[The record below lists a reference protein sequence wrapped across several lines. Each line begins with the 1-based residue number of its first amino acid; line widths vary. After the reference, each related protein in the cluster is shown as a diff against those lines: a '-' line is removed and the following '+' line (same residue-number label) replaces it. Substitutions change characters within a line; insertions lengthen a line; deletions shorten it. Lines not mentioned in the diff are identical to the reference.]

1 MADAT
6 DIEAEEDDAELLAE
20 IGARYEASRDHA
32 IAWRKEARECFAM
45 YAGEQ
50 LSQTDKD
57 TLIRE
62 GRTPV
67 VFNRSAILI
76 DAVIGYENN
85 NRQETRYIPRTQ
97 GDAKVNELLTEA
109 ARYFR
114 DQCDAEFEE
123 SDAARDMFI
132 GGMGWTND
140 RLSDE
145 RNPEYDLVR
154 DRVDPFEMLWDPTC
168 KKPNLADGRYVIR
181 KKWMDKKEAKNI
193 LPEWDGEYVQ
203 AEWLGGDD
211 NEEETTKSK
220 NPRTNYR
227 QGLDGNTAQRDVPVI
242 EYQYLEY
249 ITEHEMT
256 NPKTGEVIKLDDEQW
271 EELDEESKANAEN
284 GVVPHKALRR
294 SEWCRV
300 WLIGGEIIKK
310 DKPYPKGCT
319 YHCITGKRDR
329 NTGQWFGVMRALI
342 DPQKWSNKWL
352 MQIMHLINT
361 MAKTG
366 YDVEKSAITNQAD
379 FEATAAK
386 PGKINVF
393 ADGALQKNMV
403 QRREMAS
410 LPPDLANLMAYAN
423 DSLSDVSGINQEL
436 LGMAD
441 REQAGVLEYQ
451 RKQSAVTLLAPLFDS
466 LRRYRKM
473 AGRCW
478 LYFMQTYL
486 TDGRLVRIT
495 NDEGNPEHVPFTA
508 GQQAPQAQQ
517 MPMEPGVEG
526 MPPQGMEGQPQQP
539 PQPDPA
545 LKQFF
550 DPGVSEYDVIVDQS
564 SSSPNLKEETWM
576 ALQPILQAFGE
587 RMSTEEIDLMF
598 EYSPLPESFMEKFRE
613 IQAKKAAQPPQPSP
627 EEMKIQADM
636 QMKQQQLQFEQ
647 QKAQQDSQ
655 IEQQKAQA
663 QMQIKQQDSQ
673 ASLQIEQVKA
683 AALLELKKTELEF
696 TMALEQQKAEFEMA
710 LETKKAENAIQV
722 EGYKAENQVK
732 LNDKVAGAKADND
745 RKITDQDVKSKKE
758 AETIKSAPLI
768 DAMTKG
774 LDKVAD
780 SMVKGL
786 KDVAK
791 EMGKPR
797 KIQRGKDGRAE
808 GVS

>member
-1 MADAT
+1 MADEKT
-6 DIEAEEDDAELLAE
+6 IEEIDEDSELLAE

-32 IAWRKEARECFAM
+32 QVWRKEARDCFAM

-132 GGMGWTND
+132 SGMGWTND
-140 RLSDE
+140 RLTDE

-154 DRVDPFEMLWDPTC
+154 DRVDPFEMLWDPTA

-211 NEEETTKSK
+211 NEDEPNVT
-220 NPRTNYR
+220 NPRKSYR
-227 QGLDGNTAQRDVPVI
+227 QGLDGNTAKRDVPVI

-249 ITEHEMT
+249 ITEHELT
-256 NPKTGEVIKLDDEQW
+256 NPKTGEVIKLDEEQW
-271 EELDEESKANAEN
+271 KELDEEAKAAAET
-284 GVVPHKALRR
+284 GKVPHKALRR

-329 NTGQWFGVMRALI
+329 NTGQWFGVMRSLI

-361 MAKTG
+361 MAKPG
-366 YDVEKSAITNQAD
+366 YDVEKSAIPNQAE

-393 ADGALQKNMV
+393 ADGALQKGQV
-403 QRREMAS
+403 QRREMAG

-508 GQQAPQAQQ
+508 GQQPPQGQQ
-517 MPMEPGVEG
+517 MPMEPG
-526 MPPQGMEGQPQQP
+526 MEGQMQSPM
-539 PQPDPA
+539 PDPA

-564 SSSPNLKEETWM
+564 SSSPNLKEETWV
-576 ALQPILQAFGE
+576 ALQPIIQTVGETFGPKE
-587 RMSTEEIDLMF
+587 WELVLEH
-598 EYSPLPESFMEKFRE
+598 SPLPESFMEKFKE
-613 IQAKKAAQPPQPSP
+613 LQAEKAAQPPQPSP

-647 QKAQQDSQ
+647 QKAAQDGQ
-655 IEQQKAQA
+655 IEQGKAQA
-663 QMQIKQQDSQ
+663 QLAIKQQEADTSM
-673 ASLQIEQVKA
+673 QIEQVKA
-683 AALLELKKTELEF
+683 QAELDFKRQELELTMQLEREKAAF
-696 TMALEQQKAEFEMA
+696 EMQLEQQKAQNSLQIERLMA
-710 LETKKAENAIQV
+710 ANQLEVSRETTASKIENDTMV
-722 EGYKAENQVK
+722 
-732 LNDKVAGAKADND
+732 AKA
-745 RKITDQDVKSKKE
+745 R
-758 AETIKSAPLI
+758 
-768 DAMTKG
+768 
-774 LDKVAD
+774 
-780 SMVKGL
+780 
-786 KDVAK
+786 AK
-791 EMGKPR
+791 NKP
-797 KIQRGKDGRAE
+797 KAKANA
-808 GVS
+808 

>member
-1 MADAT
+1 MAYDAK
-6 DIEAEEDDAELLAE
+6 DIEADEDDAELLAE

-32 IAWRKEARECFAM
+32 QTWRKEARECFAM

-67 VFNRSAILI
+67 VFNRAAILI

-132 GGMGWTND
+132 SGMGWTND

-181 KKWMDKKEAKNI
+181 KKWMDKKEAKSI

-211 NEEETTKSK
+211 SDEAEPNIS
-220 NPRTNYR
+220 NPRKSYR
-227 QGLDGNTAQRDVPVI
+227 QSIDGNSAKRDVPVI
-242 EYQYLEY
+242 EYQWLEY
-249 ITEHEMT
+249 ITEHELT
-256 NPKTGEVIKLDDEQW
+256 HPVTGEVITLDEEQW
-271 EELDEESKANAEN
+271 EELDEEAKAAAET
-284 GVVPHKALRR
+284 GKVPHKVLRK
-294 SEWCRV
+294 SEWFRA
-300 WLIGGEIIKK
+300 WLIGGEIIKR
-310 DKPYPKGCT
+310 DQPYPKGCT

-329 NTGQWFGVMRALI
+329 NTGQWFGVMRSLI

-366 YDVEKSAITNQAD
+366 YDVEKSAIPNQSE

-393 ADGALQKNMV
+393 SDGALQKGMV
-403 QRREMAS
+403 QRREMAG

-478 LYFMQTYL
+478 LYFMQAYL

-517 MPMEPGVEG
+517 MPMDAGGAGQMPEG
-526 MPPQGMEGQPQQP
+526 MDGAMGAPM
-539 PQPDPA
+539 PDPA

-550 DPGVSEYDVIVDQS
+550 DPGVKEYDVIVDQS
-564 SSSPNLKEETWM
+564 SSSPNLKEETWV
-576 ALQPILQAFGE
+576 ALQPLLQIIGDTLGPKEWQLILE
-587 RMSTEEIDLMF
+587 H
-598 EYSPLPESFMEKFRE
+598 SPLPESFMEKFKE
-613 IQAKKAAQPPQPSP
+613 LQAERAAQPPQPSP
-627 EEMKIQADM
+627 EEQKIQA
-636 QMKQQQLQFEQ
+636 QIQGKQAELEMKA
-647 QKAQQDSQ
+647 KAQ
-655 IEQQKAQA
+655 E
-663 QMQIKQQDSQ
+663 
-673 ASLQIEQVKA
+673 
-683 AALLELKKTELEF
+683 
-696 TMALEQQKAEFEMA
+696 
-710 LETKKAENAIQV
+710 
-722 EGYKAENQVK
+722 AENQRKQEAAAQESQRKQQEAAMKMILEKQASDQAMLLARMESQQEMQIEMMKAVNEIRVANVK
-732 LNDKVAGAKADND
+732 AQNETRVAQITAANQLEISRETTANKIENDTMVAKARAKNKPKAKAD
-745 RKITDQDVKSKKE
+745 
-758 AETIKSAPLI
+758 A
-768 DAMTKG
+768 
-774 LDKVAD
+774 
-780 SMVKGL
+780 
-786 KDVAK
+786 
-791 EMGKPR
+791 
-797 KIQRGKDGRAE
+797 
-808 GVS
+808 

>member
-1 MADAT
+1 MADDKT
-6 DIEAEEDDAELLAE
+6 IEEIDDDAELLAE

-132 GGMGWTND
+132 SGMGWTND

-154 DRVDPFEMLWDPTC
+154 DRVDPFEMLWDSTC
-168 KKPNLADGRYVIR
+168 KKPNLADARYVIR

-211 NEEETTKSK
+211 SEQDEPNVT
-220 NPRTNYR
+220 NPRKSYR
-227 QGLDGNTAQRDVPVI
+227 QGLDGNTAKRDVPVI

-271 EELDEESKANAEN
+271 DELDEESKANAEN

-329 NTGQWFGVMRALI
+329 NTGQWFGVMRSLI

-366 YDVEKSAITNQAD
+366 YDVEKGAIENQAD
-379 FEATAAK
+379 FEANAAR

-393 ADGALQKNMV
+393 TDGALQKLRV

-410 LPPDLANLMAYAN
+410 LPPDLSNLMAYAN

-508 GQQAPQAQQ
+508 GPP
-517 MPMEPGVEG
+517 PMGHNG
-526 MPPQGMEGQPQQP
+526 GPPMDGQEQPQQP
-539 PQPDPA
+539 PMPDPA

-576 ALQPILQAFGE
+576 ALQPLIQTIGEQFGPDE
-587 RMSTEEIDLMF
+587 WELVLD
-598 EYSPLPESFMEKFRE
+598 YSPMPESFMEKYRE
-613 IQAKKAAQPPQPSP
+613 IQQKKAAQPPKPSP

-636 QMKQQQLQFEQ
+636 QMKQQQLQFDQ
-647 QKAQQDSQ
+647 QKAQQDGQ

-663 QMQIKQQDSQ
+663 QMAIKQQDSQ

-696 TMALEQQKAEFEMA
+696 TMQLETMKAEFEMA
-710 LETKKAENAIQV
+710 LETKKAENALKV
-722 EGYKAENQVK
+722 ENYKAENQVQ
-732 LNDKVAGAKADND
+732 LNDKVAGAKAATDKKVAEND
-745 RKITDQDVKSKKE
+745 ISMKKDAE
-758 AETIKSAPLI
+758 ATKSAPLATAI
-768 DAMTKG
+768 TKG
-774 LDKVAD
+774 LKDNSDAL
-780 SMVKGL
+780 VKGL
-786 KDVAK
+786 KEVAAA
-791 EMGKPR
+791 MSKPR
-797 KIQRGKDGRAE
+797 KIERGKDGRAT
-808 GVS
+808 GVA